1 MNARDERLT
10 PRLVL
15 AACWMAAIYYGRE
28 ALGWLDRAWP
38 ALLIGG
44 LLGIMAGTAGARD
57 QVRECRAAQ
66 TPEAAQFACPDW
78 LR

>member
-15 AACWMAAIYYGRE
+15 AACWMATVYYGRE

-57 QVRECRAAQ
+57 QARACMAFSAM
-66 TPEAAQFACPDW
+66 EAERHPCPDW